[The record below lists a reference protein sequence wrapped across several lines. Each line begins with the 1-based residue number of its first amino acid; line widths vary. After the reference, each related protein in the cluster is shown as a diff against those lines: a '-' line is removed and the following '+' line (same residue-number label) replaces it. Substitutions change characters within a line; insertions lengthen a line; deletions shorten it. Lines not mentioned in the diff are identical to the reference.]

1 MKREI
6 TMQKPEYPDYLEYS
20 YNDETDRVVIAGYM
34 HAKDIVWGI
43 DEQHDMF
50 IYRKRWFVY
59 RFDMPSEKGVFG
71 IGRYT
76 GYPTKEDAFEFLDN
90 YVRKFATGFP
100 VDKYEHKL
108 S

>member
-20 YNDETDRVVIAGYM
+20 YIDETDRVVIAGYI
-34 HAKDIVWGI
+34 HAKEIIWDI

-59 RFDMPSEKGVFG
+59 RFDMSPQTGALGYGADYHPSRRQANKMAKELSAYLTK
-71 IGRYT
+71 IT
-76 GYPTKEDAFEFLDN
+76 GWK
-90 YVRKFATGFP
+90 
-100 VDKYEHKL
+100 
-108 S
+108 